1 MTLHALSLFA
11 AVLGFGQVTDRDS
24 YKHYFDLAE
33 QAKAKGDYAS
43 MEANLAEALKNGAGD
58 EYAWRSL
65 AWAQM
70 LEGKWRESLSNAKEN
85 VRRNGE
91 TTWSLKQLFESAVE
105 AGDLDLAGEALGRE
119 SRLPTERRNADMKG
133 EREDFLR
140 LTKPTAIDI
149 SFKIVVKDYEVDNGV
164 IYLQAPLSR
173 HLWQTA
179 ETTVEGAKEWK
190 MVRDGRWDVLEIR
203 PGDAAELFVKTHI
216 VHKPRILGWK
226 KVQAQHRTDIP
237 ASAKVCLGPFIN
249 SQTYDPSNAEL
260 QKVVKDLKG
269 KTPAETVQNVLDW
282 LAKNMRYEFGHSD
295 KLEDILASHRGV
307 CHHYANLT
315 VCMCRAL
322 GVPAVVAHGS
332 HFPDRGTFKDS
343 VPSHGWAE
351 VYLGELGW
359 VPIDPLSPNTL
370 RTFRAPGYVIV
381 DTSGYGPEDNHFYM
395 KTSDGHHLQSIQG
408 APGTGS
414 ADLADVAGVGR

>member
-1 MTLHALSLFA
+1 MTLHALSLLV
-11 AVLGFGQVTDRDS
+11 AVLGFSQAPDQDAYTR
-24 YKHYFDLAE
+24 YFDLAE
-33 QAKAKGDYAS
+33 KAKAKGDFAL
-43 MEANLAEALKNGAGD
+43 MEQNLSEALKHGPGN

-65 AWAQM
+65 SWAQM
-70 LEGKWRESLSNAKEN
+70 LQGKWRVSLVNAQEN
-85 VRRNGE
+85 IRRNGE
-91 TTWSLKQLFESAVE
+91 TTWSLKQLFASAVE
-105 AGDLDLAGEALGRE
+105 AGDLNLAGEALGRE
-119 SRLPTERRNADMKG
+119 GRLPAERRNSDMNG

-149 SFKIVVKDYEVDNGV
+149 TFKIVVKDYELDNGV

-179 ETTVEGAKEWK
+179 QTTVEGAKDWK
-190 MVRDGRWDVLEIR
+190 MIRDGRWDVLVIK
-203 PGDAAELFVKTHI
+203 PGDATELFVKSHI

-226 KVQAQHRTDIP
+226 KVQSQHDTDIP
-237 ASAKVCLGPFIN
+237 ASAQVCLGPFIN
-249 SQTYDPSNAEL
+249 SQTYDPSNLEL
-260 QKVVKDLKG
+260 HKVVQDLKG

-282 LAKNMRYEFGHSD
+282 MAKNMRYEFGHSD
-295 KLEDILASHRGV
+295 KLEDMLASHRGV

-332 HFPDRGTFKDS
+332 HFPDRGAFKDS

-381 DTSGYGPEDNHFYM
+381 DTSGYAPDDNHFYM
-395 KTSDGHHLQSIQG
+395 KTHDGHHLQSIQG

-414 ADLADVAGVGR
+414 ADLEAVQGPGQ